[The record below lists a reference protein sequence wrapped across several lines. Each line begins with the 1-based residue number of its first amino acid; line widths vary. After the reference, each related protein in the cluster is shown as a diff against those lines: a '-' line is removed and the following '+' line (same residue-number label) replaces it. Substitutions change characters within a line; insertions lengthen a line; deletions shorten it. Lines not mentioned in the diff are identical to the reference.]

1 MPETTA
7 PKVSVIVRSMDRPML
22 RNALD
27 SIASQTYS
35 NIEVIVVNALGGA
48 HSPLGGECG
57 RFPLR
62 MVDAG
67 HPLRRAAAANLGLES
82 VNGQW
87 IAFLDDDDWL
97 APEHFSVVLDS
108 LQHDMGRQA
117 AYAGVAVCD
126 AGGQA
131 MDVPPFNAVFSA
143 ERLQLENYIP
153 IHALVFA
160 RSLLGPAVRFD
171 ETFEVYE
178 DWDFLLQ
185 LVQLTAFIHVNTVTA
200 FYRAGG
206 TSGVGINAETV
217 HQTAARHRLFEK
229 WKNQWSGAQLDHM
242 LQFARS
248 QGEPAKKSLADAQ
261 NALYQ
266 SHQALEEARMA
277 LDEAHAAGR
286 QTHLILKTREAS
298 LSAVASQIRELESQ
312 LADKEEAVQIAKG
325 QLYDV
330 YQSTS
335 WRLTSPMRFIV
346 RAKQR
351 VLHGVKTVLRRAIQ
365 HALGQTP
372 WPKGPPVV
380 TQGFAG
386 EAIVQPGPNPETPL
400 VSVVMPVY
408 NACRAN
414 KQFLIKALDSIANQ
428 TYKNVELIIVDDGST
443 DETHT
448 VCQEYLAAHPELRV
462 QYLSKV
468 NGGQS
473 SARNFGINASH
484 GEYVGFLDQDD
495 EWYEDKLEK
504 VIPWLANK
512 DIDVLYTDS
521 DSIDGDDKVTFGR
534 IHGKYHC
541 GWPHPKSSLEDILF
555 KDVFVMPGLMT
566 IKRSAYDAVGGF
578 DEKLSGY
585 EDDDLFLRLY
595 ERFRFFYLPTPT
607 LRWRMYGDNYSFSHR
622 MLTSRMYFWR
632 KLIANYTDHEK
643 NRYRVHMISLRFF
656 WQFMGQAKMQYQV
669 GNALCWES
677 FKGAREILPFLP
689 WLQRVIFGWIFFFPD
704 RRTLPLLVRT
714 RIAVG

>member
-1 MPETTA
+1 MPETLV
-7 PKVSVIVRSMDRPML
+7 PKISVIVRSMDRPML
-22 RNALD
+22 REALH
-27 SIASQTYS
+27 SISSQTYA
-35 NIEVIVVNALGGA
+35 NIEVIVVNALGDS
-48 HSPLGGECG
+48 HRPLGGECG

-62 MVDAG
+62 LIDAG
-67 HPLRRAAAANLGLES
+67 KPLQRSAAANLGLDNASGE
-82 VNGQW
+82 W

-97 APEHFSVVLDS
+97 APEHFATVLDALRHS
-108 LQHDMGRQA
+108 AGSQA

-126 AGGQA
+126 ANGQA
-131 MDVPPFNAVFSA
+131 IDVPPFNAGFSA
-143 ERLQLENYIP
+143 ERLHLENYIP
-153 IHALVFA
+153 IHAIVFA
-160 RSLLGPAVRFD
+160 RSLLGSTVRFD
-171 ETFEVYE
+171 EAFEVYE

-185 LVQLTAFIHVNTVTA
+185 LVQRTAFIHVNAVTA
-200 FYRAGG
+200 FYRDGG
-206 TSGVGINAETV
+206 TSGVGINGETEK
-217 HQTAARHRLFEK
+217 QKAARHRLFDK
-229 WKNQWSGAQLDHM
+229 WKAQWSGAQLDHI

-248 QGEPAKKSLADAQ
+248 QGTPEKKSLAEAQ
-261 NALYQ
+261 SALHQ
-266 SHQALEEARMA
+266 AHQALDEAHSA
-277 LDEAHAAGR
+277 LDEAHAAR
-286 QTHLILKTREAS
+286 KQTQLVLKSRETS
-298 LSAVASQIRELESQ
+298 LNEITARIRELENQ

-335 WRLTSPMRFIV
+335 WRLTSPMRFII

-351 VLHGVKTVLRRAIQ
+351 VLRGVKTVLRRTIQ
-365 HALGQTP
+365 HALGQTQ

-428 TYKNVELIIVDDGST
+428 TYKNVELVIVDDGST
-443 DETHT
+443 DETHA
-448 VCQEYLAAHPELRV
+448 VCQEYLAAHPDLRV
-462 QYLSKV
+462 QYLSKT

-473 SARNFGINASH
+473 SARNFGIKASH

-495 EWYEDKLEK
+495 EWYENKLEK

-521 DSIDGDDKVTFGR
+521 DSIDGDDKVTFGC

-541 GWPHPKSSLEDILF
+541 GWPHPKSSLDDILF
-555 KDVFVMPGLMT
+555 KDIYVMPGLMT
-566 IKRSAYDAVGGF
+566 IKRSAFEAVGGF

-595 ERFRFFYLPTPT
+595 ERFKFFYLPTPT

-622 MLTSRMYFWR
+622 MLTSRMYFWK
-632 KLIANYTDHEK
+632 KLITNYTDEGRD
-643 NRYRVHMISLRFF
+643 RYRVHMISLRFF

-677 FKGAREILPFLP
+677 FKGAKEILPCLP
-689 WLQRVIFGWIFFFPD
+689 WLQRMIFALVFYFPD
-704 RRTLPLLVRT
+704 KRMLPLLART
-714 RIAVG
+714 RTVMD